1 VKLPLQILLLIQLGI
16 IMPTIHLENAKSPE
30 LFVNLV
36 NDVINGQEFLITQA
50 GKPVAKLLPAT
61 RPNRFPDLSDF
72 RASIA
77 PSHLSAGEMVS
88 QMRDEEDEKFG

>member
-1 VKLPLQILLLIQLGI
+1 
-16 IMPTIHLENAKSPE
+16 MPTIHVENVKRLELA
-30 LFVNLV
+30 NLV

-50 GKPVAKLLPAT
+50 GEPVAKLLPIIT
-61 RPNRFPDLSDF
+61 KPNRFPDLSDF

-77 PSHLSAGEMVS
+77 PSHLSSGKMVS